1 MLGPRLNAFEP
12 LPHKHPNLTEVDHM
26 KKNRLARLSIGIA
39 LTCVLGLVGCQKKKD
54 DTQTQSVADPSV
66 VQADANLL
74 SQLKVTEVIYS
85 ELSDTL
91 RVAGQID
98 FDEQSL
104 TRIGASVTGRVT
116 QIQASLGTVVDKG
129 DVLATIN
136 SSELSSSQLAYLKAR
151 SEKELHRR
159 TVERAKTLF
168 ASDVISAA
176 ELQRREN
183 EFEIASAET
192 RAAQDQLRVLGVSP
206 QAIERLGSTGAI
218 DSGSSVMSTIRGVV
232 VERKVATGQVVQPS
246 DVMFVVANLNRV
258 WAVAQVPEQQ
268 VSQVKAGQ
276 SVQIEVPALAHEKML
291 GKLIY
296 VGQTVNPETRTVLVR
311 TELDNKA
318 GRLKPSMLA
327 TMLIES
333 APIPRVVVPSS
344 AVVRQDDK
352 DHVFIE
358 QSNDTFR
365 LTPVKLAAEQNN
377 QRVVLEGIKPGM
389 RVVSEGA
396 FHLNN
401 QRNLNQTSSGG

>member
-1 MLGPRLNAFEP
+1 
-12 LPHKHPNLTEVDHM
+12 M
-26 KKNRLARLSIGIA
+26 KKTNRLHFITALI
-39 LTCVLGLVGCQKKKD
+39 LTCAMGMVACQKKNTD
-54 DTQTQSVADPSV
+54 ASTSAETDPNL
-66 VQADANLL
+66 VQADANML

-116 QIQASLGTVVDKG
+116 HIDAPLGSVVNKG

-151 SEKELHRR
+151 SERELHRR

-183 EFEIASAET
+183 EFDIASAET

-206 QAIERLGSTGAI
+206 QAIERLASSGAI
-218 DSGSSVMSTIRGVV
+218 DSGSSVMSTIQGVV

-276 SVQIEVPALAHEKML
+276 AVRIEVPALAHEKIL

-311 TELDNKA
+311 TELDNKD

-333 APIPRVVVPSS
+333 APVPRVVVPSS
-344 AVVRQDDK
+344 AVVRQDDV
-352 DHVFIE
+352 DHVFVE
-358 QSNDTFR
+358 QSDGKFR
-365 LTPVKLAAEQNN
+365 LTPVKLAVEQNN
-377 QRVVLEGIKPGM
+377 QRVVLEGIKTGM

-401 QRNLNQTSSGG
+401 QRNLNQMGSGG

>member
-1 MLGPRLNAFEP
+1 
-12 LPHKHPNLTEVDHM
+12 M
-26 KKNRLARLSIGIA
+26 KKKNSLRKLSALALVCAIGLSA
-39 LTCVLGLVGCQKKKD
+39 CTKKST
-54 DTQTQSVADPSV
+54 DTNTQ
-66 VQADANLL
+66 VQADPNVIQVDATMM

-116 QIQASLGTVVDKG
+116 QIQAALGSVVDKG

-159 TVERAKTLF
+159 NVDRAKTLF

-206 QAIERLGSTGAI
+206 QAIERLGATGAI

-246 DVMFVVANLNRV
+246 DVMFVVADLQRV

-268 VSQVKAGQ
+268 VVQVKVGQ
-276 SVQIEVPALAHEKML
+276 AVQIEVPALAHEKML

-311 TELDNKA
+311 TELDNKN
-318 GRLKPSMLA
+318 GRLKPSMLT

-333 APIPRVVVPSS
+333 APAPRVVVPSS
-344 AVVRQDDK
+344 AVVRQDDV

-358 QSNDTFR
+358 QSDGKFR
-365 LTPVKLAAEQNN
+365 LTRVKLAAEQNN

-401 QRNLNQTSSGG
+401 QRNVNQMQSGG

>member
-1 MLGPRLNAFEP
+1 
-12 LPHKHPNLTEVDHM
+12 M
-26 KKNRLARLSIGIA
+26 KKKNSLRKLSALALVCAIGLSA
-39 LTCVLGLVGCQKKKD
+39 CTKKST
-54 DTQTQSVADPSV
+54 DTNTQ
-66 VQADANLL
+66 VQADPNVIQVDATMM

-116 QIQASLGTVVDKG
+116 QIQAALGSVVDKG

-159 TVERAKTLF
+159 NVDRAKTLF

-206 QAIERLGSTGAI
+206 QAIERLGATGAI

-246 DVMFVVANLNRV
+246 DVMFVVADLQRV

-268 VSQVKAGQ
+268 VAQVKVGQ
-276 SVQIEVPALAHEKML
+276 AVQIEVPALSHEKML

-311 TELDNKA
+311 TELDNKN
-318 GRLKPSMLA
+318 GRLKPSMLT

-333 APIPRVVVPSS
+333 APAPRVVVPSS
-344 AVVRQDDK
+344 AVVRQDDV
-352 DHVFIE
+352 DHVFVE
-358 QSNDTFR
+358 QSDGKFR
-365 LTPVKLAAEQNN
+365 LTRVKLAAEQNN

-401 QRNLNQTSSGG
+401 QRNVNQMKSGG

>member
-1 MLGPRLNAFEP
+1 
-12 LPHKHPNLTEVDHM
+12 M
-26 KKNRLARLSIGIA
+26 KKHNSLQTLSALALICAIGLSA
-39 LTCVLGLVGCQKKKD
+39 CTKKST
-54 DTQTQSVADPSV
+54 DTNTQAQADPNV
-66 VQADANLL
+66 IQVDANMM

-116 QIQASLGTVVDKG
+116 QIQVSLGSVVNKG

-159 TVERAKTLF
+159 NVDRAKTLF
-168 ASDVISAA
+168 AADVISAA

-206 QAIERLGSTGAI
+206 QAVERLGATGAI

-232 VERKVATGQVVQPS
+232 VERTVATGQVVQPS
-246 DVMFVVANLNRV
+246 DVMFVVADLQRV

-268 VSQVKAGQ
+268 VAQVKAGQ
-276 SVQIEVPALAHEKML
+276 SVHIEVPALGHEKML

-311 TELDNKA
+311 TELDNKN
-318 GRLKPSMLA
+318 GRLKPSMLT

-333 APIPRVVVPSS
+333 APAPRVVVPSS
-344 AVVRQDDK
+344 AVVRQYDT

-358 QSNDTFR
+358 QGQGNFR

-377 QRVVLEGIKPGM
+377 QRVVLQGIKPGM

-401 QRNLNQTSSGG
+401 QRNVNQMKSGG